1 MTSVS
6 SDHTPNTPRN
16 SRNLEAAEASLSAMD
31 KEKALTEAVSGMLET
46 SEVLEQD
53 KVEGVDKEEWNE

>member
-1 MTSVS
+1 M
-6 SDHTPNTPRN
+6 
-16 SRNLEAAEASLSAMD
+16 EAAETSLSAVD
-31 KEKALTEAVSGMLET
+31 REKALTEAVSGMLET

>member
-6 SDHTPNTPRN
+6 TDHPAAQAPVTPRN
-16 SRNLEAAEASLSAMD
+16 SRIEEAGVVD

-53 KVEGVDKEEWNE
+53 KVEGVDKEEWDE